1 MAGKTTVLNFGTIG
15 EYNALK
21 ASPANA
27 DILKSSFDENGGKP
41 SSCKSW
47 FGTSTMAEAEKIL
60 NVGWPEGVKQMKDTI
75 GQVQVPG
82 DVKCV
87 RKRMKY
93 ATTGE
98 EVDYEKMMSGD
109 PLCYKVYVYDE
120 GYTTP
125 ADKHIRIAID
135 MVASGWTRPDQMF
148 WKGAAAASLADALEA
163 SGRSVEI
170 VGYFFSQG
178 FSNVR
183 PHDRIF
189 VNVVLKKEG
198 EPMDLSRIV
207 GLTGHAASLRI
218 LGFKAI
224 ASDVDRIST
233 SFGSVV
239 RYEDATSGKMWPDIP
254 GAEGVPTVHV
264 HNIWSKEAAMNF
276 LADRAKAM
284 DAAGKPIEFQA
295 EPAPPKIDGDMGYQ
309 ETGDDDEDESDIDQ
323 ESSKESSD
331 QPPDFL

>member
-15 EYNALK
+15 EYNSLK
-21 ASPANA
+21 ASPANEELLKNQFAEHA
-27 DILKSSFDENGGKP
+27 DGA
-41 SSCKSW
+41 SCKSW

-60 NVGWPEGVKQMKDTI
+60 NIGWPDGVKQMKETI
-75 GQVQVPG
+75 GQIKVG
-82 DVKCV
+82 GEVKCV

-93 ATTGE
+93 ATSGE
-98 EVDYEKMMSGD
+98 EVDYEKMMEGN
-109 PLCYKVYVYDE
+109 PLCYKVWQYDE

-125 ADKHIRIAID
+125 TDKHIRIAID

-148 WKGAAAASLADALEA
+148 WKGAAAAALADALEQ

-178 FSNVR
+178 FSMSR

-198 EPMDLSRIV
+198 EPLDLSRIV

-224 ASDVDRIST
+224 ASDPDRICS

-239 RYEDATSGKMWPDIP
+239 RYEDVKKWPDIP

-264 HNIWSKEAAMNF
+264 HSLWSMEAAMNF
-276 LADRAKAM
+276 LVDRAKAM
-284 DAAGKPIEFQA
+284 DSAGKPIEFQD
-295 EPAPPKIDGDMGYQ
+295 EPAPPKIDGEVGYRDYDDS
-309 ETGDDDEDESDIDQ
+309 EDDDGVDDTS
-323 ESSKESSD
+323 ESSEDKA
-331 QPPDFL
+331 PDFL